1 MAHYEFQ
8 GTLIQCLEYIDEA
21 FGCKDLGCKTRIV
34 IDIDKGKNRYEKKLV
49 GDDKGKAGSTAGEE
63 RSTERADQA
72 QTLPMGC
79 KGLPFR
85 L

>member
-1 MAHYEFQ
+1 MVGDY
-8 GTLIQCLEYIDEA
+8 
-21 FGCKDLGCKTRIV
+21 
-34 IDIDKGKNRYEKKLV
+34 KGKTGSN
-49 GDDKGKAGSTAGEE
+49 AGEERSTAGEE
-63 RSTERADQA
+63 RSTERADQT